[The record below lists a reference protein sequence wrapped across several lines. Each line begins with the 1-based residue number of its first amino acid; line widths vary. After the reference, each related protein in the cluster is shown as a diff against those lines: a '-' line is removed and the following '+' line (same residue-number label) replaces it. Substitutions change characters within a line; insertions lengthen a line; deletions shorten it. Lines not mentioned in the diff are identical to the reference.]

1 MDMAEKKKG
10 IDISYHQGNIN
21 FKSVKASGIEF
32 VILREGYRKSLDT
45 KFLEY
50 VKQCKAVGLPILG
63 VYHFSYALNEK
74 QAKEEGEFCV
84 KNVEKAGLGKDTLI
98 FFDFE
103 YDTVKKAK
111 AAGVTLG
118 ASQCKKHT
126 VAFCEAVRAK
136 GYPVGVYT
144 NNDYR
149 KHMYDTATLK
159 PYLLWLADYT
169 GGPDVECLLQQYT
182 SSGKVNGIGGNVDM
196 NYYFPKTSSS
206 IQNGGSKKK
215 YSRNEVVK
223 LAKSW
228 IGKKES
234 DGSHKTIID
243 LYNTLVPLPRGY
255 KLKYTDSWC
264 AGTWSAIA
272 AKLGYT
278 KVMPVECSCGFLIEN
293 AKKMG
298 CWQENDGYVP
308 EPGDAVLYDW
318 DDSGKGDNTGWPDH
332 IGVVEEVFED
342 SGYFVVIEGNYKDS
356 VKRRTVSINGK
367 FIRGFITPKYTDSTT
382 VNQDPVAKKSV
393 SVIAKEVIAGK
404 WGNGDTRKKKLKEAG
419 YNYDEIQKEVNK
431 IVNTPSKTTTES
443 IKTKKKVTAT
453 CKAQKKDTKLAGT
466 YKTTANLY
474 CRNDAGTNKKALC
487 KIPKGTSV
495 MNYGYY
501 NLSGSTKWLYIQVVL
516 NGVTYTGFSS
526 SKYLKRV

>member
-1 MDMAEKKKG
+1 MAKTKKG
-10 IDISYHQGNIN
+10 IDISYHQGKIN

-45 KFLEY
+45 KFFEY
-50 VKQCKAVGLPILG
+50 AKECKAVGLPILG

-74 QAKEEGEFCV
+74 QAKEEGEFCA

-126 VAFCEAVRAK
+126 IAFCETVKEK
-136 GYPVGVYT
+136 GYKVGVYT

-149 KHMYDTATLK
+149 KNMYDAETLK

-169 GGPDVECLLQQYT
+169 GGPDVDCYLQQYT
-182 SSGKVNGIGGNVDM
+182 SRGKVNGIGGNVDM
-196 NYYFPKTSSS
+196 NYLFTDTSSN
-206 IQNGGSKKK
+206 IQNGGSKM

-234 DGSHKTIID
+234 DGSHKMIID
-243 LYNTLVPLPRGY
+243 LHNTLVPLPRGY

-272 AKLGYT
+272 AKLKYT
-278 KVMPVECSCGFLIEN
+278 AIMPVECSCGFLIEN

-308 EPGDAVLYDW
+308 KPGDGILYDW
-318 DDSGKGDNTGWPDH
+318 DDSGKGDNTGWPEH
-332 IGVVEEVFED
+332 VGVIYEVFKD
-342 SGYFVVIEGNYKDS
+342 AGYFTVIEGNYDDS
-356 VKRRTVSINGK
+356 VKIRTVSINGK
-367 FIRGFITPKYTDSTT
+367 FIRGFITPKYTDDT
-382 VNQDPVAKKSV
+382 VTITDPVTDSKKSI
-393 SVIAKEVIAGK
+393 STIAKEVIAGK
-404 WGNGDTRKKKLKEAG
+404 WGNGDTRRKKLEAAG
-419 YNYDEIQKEVNK
+419 YNYEEVQKEVNK
-431 IVNTPSKTTTES
+431 TVNVPSKITTES
-443 IKTKKKVTAT
+443 TKTTKKVTAT
-453 CKAQKKDTKLAGT
+453 CKAQKKDTKLTGT
-466 YKTTANLY
+466 YKTTTNLF

-487 KIPKGTSV
+487 TIPKGTSV

-501 NLSGSTKWLYIQVVL
+501 SLSGATKWLYIQFVL

-526 SKYLKRV
+526 SKYLKKV